1 MKKDYI
7 ATVITER
14 EITKMSNQ
22 LDHTMGSY
30 MLYFQ
35 FLCVVLSAVLIY
47 LLTKI
52 IIEKNEVAISMT
64 KILGYTD
71 GEIAKLYLLA
81 TTIVVIVCAALS
93 VLVGTLVMRNVWTV
107 MLQSMSGWFTF
118 IMGPLD
124 YIKMFAFIFVGY
136 LVVML
141 FDFRRIRKIPL
152 DEALK
157 RVE

>member
-1 MKKDYI
+1 
-7 ATVITER
+7 
-14 EITKMSNQ
+14 
-22 LDHTMGSY
+22 
-30 MLYFQ
+30 
-35 FLCVVLSAVLIY
+35 
-47 LLTKI
+47 
-52 IIEKNEVAISMT
+52 
-64 KILGYTD
+64 
-71 GEIAKLYLLA
+71 
-81 TTIVVIVCAALS
+81 
-93 VLVGTLVMRNVWTV
+93 
-107 MLQSMSGWFTF
+107 MSGWFTF